1 MKRRVVLFAVCLC
14 SLMAWGQTDYYA
26 YFQELLDKEDTV
38 GLRAF
43 IPEWEQK
50 AGPSGDTYAAWCNLL
65 LLEARQEVLQ
75 LSADTAV
82 HDGLL
87 LTDSTGN
94 KAGSITDQVYYDAE
108 KMGKL
113 YQKFDEGLAEYP
125 DRLDLWFGKVHV
137 QLLENHANDAVET
150 LKQVVDRSV
159 INHQKWLWTNDK
171 STPSEAEDFF
181 FSTLQSYFRQLY
193 DAQEDAVNM
202 AFVNHVLRSYP
213 ENIYFLN
220 DKAALL
226 TAKGEKNEALKVL
239 LQLHNLAPNDDIVVA
254 NIATLSKEMGN
265 KKQAIAFYKKLLK
278 STNEDIRNDAKREL
292 GLKW

>member
-1 MKRRVVLFAVCLC
+1 M
-14 SLMAWGQTDYYA
+14 
-26 YFQELLDKEDTV
+26 
-38 GLRAF
+38 
-43 IPEWEQK
+43 
-50 AGPSGDTYAAWCNLL
+50 
-65 LLEARQEVLQ
+65 
-75 LSADTAV
+75 
-82 HDGLL
+82 
-87 LTDSTGN
+87 
-94 KAGSITDQVYYDAE
+94 
-108 KMGKL
+108 
-113 YQKFDEGLAEYP
+113 
-125 DRLDLWFGKVHV
+125 
-137 QLLENHANDAVET
+137 
-150 LKQVVDRSV
+150 VDRSV

>member
-1 MKRRVVLFAVCLC
+1 M
-14 SLMAWGQTDYYA
+14 
-26 YFQELLDKEDTV
+26 
-38 GLRAF
+38 
-43 IPEWEQK
+43 
-50 AGPSGDTYAAWCNLL
+50 
-65 LLEARQEVLQ
+65 
-75 LSADTAV
+75 
-82 HDGLL
+82 
-87 LTDSTGN
+87 
-94 KAGSITDQVYYDAE
+94 
-108 KMGKL
+108 
-113 YQKFDEGLAEYP
+113 
-125 DRLDLWFGKVHV
+125 

-226 TAKGEKNEALKVL
+226 TAKGEKNEALKLL
-239 LQLHNLAPNDDIVVA
+239 LQVHNLAPNDDIVVA
-254 NIATLSKEMGN
+254 NIATLSKETGN

-278 STNEDIRNDAKREL
+278 SANEEFCNDAKREL

>member
-26 YFQELLDKEDTV
+26 HFQELLDKEDTV
-38 GLRAF
+38 GLRTF

-50 AGPSGDTYAAWCNLL
+50 VGLSGDTYAAWYNLL

-94 KAGSITDQVYYDAE
+94 KAGSITDQVYYDAK

-171 STPSEAEDFF
+171 STPSAPEEFF
-181 FSTLQSYFRQLY
+181 FSTLQDYFRQLY
-193 DAQEDAVNM
+193 DAQEDDVNM
-202 AFVNHVLRSYP
+202 SFVDHVLKNYP
-213 ENIYFLN
+213 KNIYFLN
-220 DKAALL
+220 NKAALL
-226 TAKGEKNEALKVL
+226 SVKGEKQEALKVL
-239 LQLHNLAPNDDIVVA
+239 LQLYQLAPDDDIVVA
-254 NIATLSKEMGN
+254 NIATLSKETGN
-265 KKQAIAFYKKLLK
+265 KKQAMEFYKKLLK
-278 STNEDIRNDAKREL
+278 STNEDIRNEAKHEL
-292 GLKW
+292 GVKD

>member
-1 MKRRVVLFAVCLC
+1 M
-14 SLMAWGQTDYYA
+14 
-26 YFQELLDKEDTV
+26 
-38 GLRAF
+38 
-43 IPEWEQK
+43 
-50 AGPSGDTYAAWCNLL
+50 
-65 LLEARQEVLQ
+65 Q

-82 HDGLL
+82 CEGLL

-94 KAGSITDQVYYDAE
+94 KAGSITDHVYYDAE

-113 YQKFDEGLAEYP
+113 YQKFDEGLAKYP

-254 NIATLSKEMGN
+254 NIATLSKETGN

-278 STNEDIRNDAKREL
+278 SANEEFCNDAKREL
-292 GLKW
+292 GQKW

>member
-1 MKRRVVLFAVCLC
+1 MKQFLTLVLAALFGLG
-14 SLMAWGQTDYYA
+14 AWGQQNNYA
-26 YFQELLDKEDTV
+26 KFQTLLTQKDTAA
-38 GLRAF
+38 LRKF
-43 IPEWEQK
+43 IPKWEQS
-50 AGPSGDTYAAWCNLL
+50 AGQSGDTYAAWCNLL
-65 LLEARQEVLQ
+65 LMEARKEILQ
-75 LSADTAV
+75 LSADTTA
-82 HDGLL
+82 HEGLVL
-87 LTDSTGN
+87 MDSTVN
-94 KAGSITDQVYYDAE
+94 KAGTITDLVCYDAE
-108 KMGKL
+108 KMQKL
-113 YQKFDEGLAEYP
+113 YQKFDEGLAKYP

-137 QLLENHANDAVET
+137 QLLDNHPNGAVET
-150 LKQVVDRSV
+150 LQKTIDRSV
-159 INHQKWLWTNDK
+159 VNHQKWLWTNDK
-171 STPSEAEDFF
+171 STPSAPEDFF

-254 NIATLSKEMGN
+254 NIATLSKETGN

-278 STNEDIRNDAKREL
+278 SANEEFCNDAKREL

>member
-14 SLMAWGQTDYYA
+14 SLMAWGQTDYCGH
-26 YFQELLDKEDTV
+26 FQELLDKEDTV
-38 GLRAF
+38 GLRTF

-65 LLEARQEVLQ
+65 LLEARKEVLQ
-75 LSADTAV
+75 LSADTVV

-94 KAGSITDQVYYDAE
+94 KAGSITGQVYYDAE

-181 FSTLQSYFRQLY
+181 FSTLQDYFRQLY
-193 DAQEDAVNM
+193 DAKEDTTNM
-202 AFVNHVLRSYP
+202 AFVNHVLKNYP
-213 ENIYFLN
+213 KNTYFLN

-226 TAKGEKNEALKVL
+226 AVKGEKQEALKVL
-239 LQLHNLAPNDDIVVA
+239 LQLHQLAPHDDIVIA
-254 NIATLSKEMGN
+254 NIATLSKKTGN
-265 KKQAIAFYKKLLK
+265 KKQATEFYKKLLK
-278 STNEDIRNDAKREL
+278 SENESLRNDARREL